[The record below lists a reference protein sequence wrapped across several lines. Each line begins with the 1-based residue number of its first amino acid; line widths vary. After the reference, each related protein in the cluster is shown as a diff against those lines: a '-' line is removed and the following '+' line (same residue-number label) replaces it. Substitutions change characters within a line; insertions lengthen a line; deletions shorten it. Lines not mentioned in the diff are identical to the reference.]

1 MAVPDQTPDKEWRV
15 DQHHDAFLVFLRF
28 VKDNLAG
35 QTSARTD
42 AGWASQAEILRGFAE
57 FAPPDAVLREDQLQT
72 GLDRLSADVGADTAA
87 FDPTEY
93 DGPWSL
99 DQIWSEVLE
108 QACRATYARDYL
120 IFGWQDWSGAV

>member
-1 MAVPDQTPDKEWRV
+1 MPPTPLLYHHRAR
-15 DQHHDAFLVFLRF
+15 HDARREGEDGSLQEGHGGGVAVEVFIVGL
-28 VKDNLAG
+28 
-35 QTSARTD
+35 
-42 AGWASQAEILRGFAE
+42 
-57 FAPPDAVLREDQLQT
+57 DAVLREDQLQT